1 MNEQGEGRN
10 TQEGRRPRGLATF
23 EALSDDSE
31 RQAKGQMGIANF
43 TFFISSRVYPK
54 KPQDNPIYR
63 GEFPTLSPLP

>member
-1 MNEQGEGRN
+1 M
-10 TQEGRRPRGLATF
+10 ATF